1 MGHIAQTGRSSTVA
15 RVRDPAV
22 DFVKAGSLL
31 IVVGMH
37 SLMAGV
43 TSGPEGLTVVNALT
57 GQVAFSWATWGLQV
71 MPLFFLL
78 GGFASLTSWRRLQAD
93 GGSAGDYIRQ
103 RVNRLARP
111 AVLPVAVVG
120 ATLAALALLQLPPT
134 VLDEV
139 GHKIAQPLWFLA
151 VYLGCSAFVPLT
163 AWLHENAKIVTLASL
178 LSASLVVD
186 TISVTFHIAAVSYLN
201 FLFVWLFIQQ
211 LGFWLADGWF
221 TARPRWLLLLLAVAS
236 YGTLAVLTLVV
247 GYSIDMY
254 DNLNPATTCIVVLS
268 IGQVFL
274 MSFVQPWI
282 ARFAERPRVSSAV
295 AAINRNS
302 MTIYLWHVPVVVLIA
317 LTMLLTSLPMAP
329 LTSGWW
335 QTRPLFLALV
345 AIALIPVVVLVQ
357 WWERSHPRFVPVHT
371 PVALGIVKVVLGIAG
386 VATILLLGFTP
397 TLPWAIGL
405 GLIVAAVW
413 IGPPPVVLPRF
424 RPPGTARAE

>member
-1 MGHIAQTGRSSTVA
+1 M
-15 RVRDPAV
+15 
-22 DFVKAGSLL
+22 

-43 TSGPEGLTVVNALT
+43 TGGPDGLTVVNALT

-78 GGFASLTSWRRLQAD
+78 GGFASITSWRRLRAQ

-120 ATLAALALLQLPPT
+120 ATLATLAVLQLPPN

-151 VYLGCSAFVPLT
+151 VYIGCSAFVPLT
-163 AWLHENAKIVTLASL
+163 AWLHEKAKIATLVGL
-178 LSASLVVD
+178 LSAALVVD
-186 TISVTFHIAAVSYLN
+186 TISVTFDVAAISYLN
-201 FLFVWLFIQQ
+201 FMFVWLFIQQ

-221 TARPRWLLLLLAVAS
+221 AAQPRWLLLALALVS
-236 YGTLAVLTLVV
+236 YGLLFVLTLGV
-247 GYSIDMY
+247 GYSVDMY
-254 DNLNPATTCIVVLS
+254 DNLNPPTTCIVVLS
-268 IGQVFL
+268 VGQVFL
-274 MSFVQPWI
+274 VSFLRPWI
-282 ARFAERPRVSSAV
+282 ARLANLPRVSIAAS
-295 AAINRNS
+295 AINRNS

-329 LTSGWW
+329 LTSAWW

-345 AIALIPVVVLVQ
+345 AIALIPVVMFSQ
-357 WWERSHPRFVPVHT
+357 RAEKSRPKFVPLHT
-371 PVALGIVKVVLGIAG
+371 PVAIGILKVVLGVAG

-397 TLPWAIGL
+397 TLPWVIGL
-405 GLIVAAVW
+405 ALIVAAVL
-413 IGPPPVVLPRF
+413 IGPPPFVMPRL
-424 RPPGTARAE
+424 RRIRTVRAE